1 MYNNPPKT
9 LFVGQKLLF
18 LPECHSTNDIAADLI
33 NTASTPEGTVVITSQ
48 QTRGRGQRGNS
59 WHTEP
64 GKNLTLSITLK
75 PTFLT
80 ANQQFLLNIAVSL
93 AIHEFLSKY
102 LPQNL
107 SIKWPNDIYWKS
119 QKMGGIL
126 IENTIQ
132 GLSLTHSI
140 VGIGLNINQKSFP
153 EQPRAISLKLAS
165 QPFIKEDEYDLEIL
179 LSELLIVFEKFYLLL
194 RNGKTD
200 SLRAYYLRNL
210 YGYGEKR
217 FFVSDGNRFEGT
229 ITGVDSQGRLV
240 LEKDN
245 KLCYFLFKEIEF
257 VF

>member
-64 GKNLTLSITLK
+64 GKNLTFSIILK

-80 ANQQFLLNIAVSL
+80 VNQQFLLNMAVSL

-107 SIKWPNDIYWKS
+107 SIKWPNDIYWHS

-140 VGIGLNINQKSFP
+140 VGIGLNINQKSFT
-153 EQPRAISLKLAS
+153 EQPRATSLKLAS
-165 QPFIKEDEYDLEIL
+165 QPFSNEDEYDLEIL

-200 SLRAYYLRNL
+200 SLRTYYLRNL
-210 YGYGEKR
+210 YSYGEKR
-217 FFVSDGNRFEGT
+217 FFVSNGNQFEGT

-240 LEKDN
+240 IEKDN
-245 KLCYFLFKEIEF
+245 KLCYFFFKEIEF